1 MQSENNS
8 QKTNWYIL
16 KTKSNHEKK
25 VFNQLVDK
33 GFLAFL
39 PLYETIRIW
48 SDRKKKVEIPLIPTY
63 VFVKCAEPE
72 LIKAAQTTGVAWIM
86 RDVRQYAIVHDHEI
100 ENLRIFLSEDVENQV
115 IDLDKYE
122 TGEIVKVTYGPFQ
135 GMIGTALNLQSEYR
149 VKIEISSLGANF
161 TVSVPKSQLEKFT
174 N

>member
-1 MQSENNS
+1 MQSDDTPK
-8 QKTNWYIL
+8 KTSWYIL

-33 GFLAFL
+33 GFQAFL
-39 PLYETIRIW
+39 PLYETIRLW

-63 VFVKCAEPE
+63 VFVKCIEPE

-100 ENLRIFLSEDVENQV
+100 ENLRIFLSHTIEEHPVN
-115 IDLDKYE
+115 LDQYE
-122 TGEIVKVTYGPFQ
+122 TGEIVKVTHGPFQ
-135 GMIGTALNLQSEYR
+135 GMIGTALHLQSEYR
-149 VKIEISSLGANF
+149 VKIEINSLGANF
-161 TVSVPKSQLEKFT
+161 TVSVPKSQLEKVT